1 MKSTRL
7 HNTQA
12 LIDFILGIC
21 DANGLKPATRMGAG
35 MSVYL
40 MSVIQQAEVE
50 NIEVAHRNLDRQ
62 ITLLQALRA
71 CADSEAMEVVA
82 EAATQESVRKY
93 ANQPEPTM
101 KP

>member
-7 HNTQA
+7 TNTQA

-21 DANGLKPATRMGAG
+21 DVNDIKPATRMGAG
-35 MSVYL
+35 FSVYL
-40 MSVIQQAEVE
+40 MSVIKQAEIEGV
-50 NIEVAHRNLDRQ
+50 EVAHRNLDRQ

-71 CADSEAMEVVA
+71 APDSDAMEICA

-93 ANQPEPTM
+93 ATQTD